1 MEKYFL
7 NKDEA
12 VLLIIDIQDR
22 MLPVINN
29 ASSVMQRNEVLIE
42 AAKLLGLPI
51 IVTEHNPE
59 GLGHTVDQLI
69 QKMQD
74 VKIFHKTTFSACTSE
89 FIDYLKKLNRNKIIV
104 TGTESHVCVFQ
115 TSRSLLDNGFS
126 VFLVEDAVGSRAE
139 MTLNN
144 AISQL
149 RDMGAVITNT
159 ETAVFDLLKESGTP
173 EFKALLKL
181 IK

>member
-1 MEKYFL
+1 MNKYYL
-7 NKDEA
+7 NKEEA
-12 VLLIIDIQDR
+12 VLLIIDIQER
-22 MLPVINN
+22 MLPVINKADN
-29 ASSVMQRNEVLIE
+29 VAQRNEVLIE

-51 IVTEHNPE
+51 IVTEHNAE

-69 QKMQD
+69 QKMPEAK
-74 VKIFHKTTFSACTSE
+74 VFHKNTFSACNKE
-89 FIDYLKKLNRNKIIV
+89 FLNNLNNLKRNKIIV
-104 TGTESHVCVFQ
+104 TGTETHVCVYQ
-115 TSRSLLDNGFS
+115 TVRSLLDNGFS

-144 AISQL
+144 AISQM